1 MSALQTKEI
10 EGGYTDIFKRVVLLS
25 GQKVENVLPA
35 NLPVFEILYSFT
47 FVKIGV
53 LSIIQSALL
62 QKKDKKQNP
71 TSSKRLIIWE
81 NLSSLGG
88 KGY

>member
-1 MSALQTKEI
+1 MSALQTKKI

-25 GQKVENVLPA
+25 GQKVENFLPV

-62 QKKDKKQNP
+62 QKWTKNRTQP
-71 TSSKRLIIWE
+71 HLRS
-81 NLSSLGG
+81 
-88 KGY
+88 

>member
-1 MSALQTKEI
+1 MSALETKEI

-47 FVKIGV
+47 IAKIGV

-71 TSSKRLIIWE
+71 TSSKRLII
-81 NLSSLGG
+81 
-88 KGY
+88 

>member
-47 FVKIGV
+47 IAKIGV

-81 NLSSLGG
+81 NLSNLGG